1 MNEDGLSVL
10 ELGPHRPPY
19 LLVSNPHLV
28 GEFLRASGSQPNRP
42 GFSGIHVKRS
52 RYTVNGKAGSKG
64 KFTKEKFDTI
74 EGAFPKKT
82 SYLRNDDYTYQVC
95 FRRPEK
101 NGGV

>member
-19 LLVSNPHLV
+19 LLVSKPHLV

-64 KFTKEKFDTI
+64 KDILYKAKI
-74 EGAFPKKT
+74 
-82 SYLRNDDYTYQVC
+82 L
-95 FRRPEK
+95 
-101 NGGV
+101 

>member
-42 GFSGIHVKRS
+42 GFLGIHVKRS

-64 KFTKEKFDTI
+64 KGHILHRKNLIRLRGLSRRKLHIYVTTI
-74 EGAFPKKT
+74 T
-82 SYLRNDDYTYQVC
+82 H
-95 FRRPEK
+95 
-101 NGGV
+101 